1 MRGEP
6 DGEGAKRPEEPVT
19 REEGVERFLAW
30 SLRLAY
36 IPVGVLL
43 LAGLGAFVYGTALFI
58 YSVGHIADHAFP
70 VHHQIGLFLVDIDL
84 FLIGATLLIAAVGFY
99 ELFIREI
106 HLDGS
111 TRLPTWLQMR
121 DLNDLKARVIAMIV
135 LVVSVSFAEVVVDL
149 GSGHEVLEFGG
160 GIAAVV
166 VALTVFLRLGGH
178 GSGSTGS
185 GRRE

>member
-1 MRGEP
+1 M
-6 DGEGAKRPEEPVT
+6 
-19 REEGVERFLAW
+19 
-30 SLRLAY
+30 
-36 IPVGVLL
+36 
-43 LAGLGAFVYGTALFI
+43 AGLGAFVYGTALFI

-84 FLIGATLLIAAVGFY
+84 FLIGATLLISAVGFY

-135 LVVSVSFAEVVVDL
+135 LVVCIAGVLLILASAGGILIGERRLEQRLPLL
-149 GSGHEVLEFGG
+149 GSQRAGG
-160 GIAAVV
+160 VSAQQFLNVV
-166 VALTVFLRLGGH
+166 PVHRGLGSQSPPINSIRFLRH
-178 GSGSTGS
+178 RWSQV
-185 GRRE
+185 